1 MTNTVMD
8 SLKRITNTTV
18 TDNGAVAKKSTLDAV
33 YDLFALGGAYR
44 AHNDADC
51 QLLFKKAYKEDPVLA
66 IKCLFYLRDILEG
79 QGERRFFRTCYQWLA
94 KNDEEMATRNLIH
107 IAEFGRYDD
116 LIYSTLNTPIETV
129 AFDMIAAQLKLDKD
143 CKTPSLLAKWVPS
156 CNASAKTTIAT
167 GNKLRKYMG
176 LTHKEYRKMLS
187 ELRTKI
193 NIVEKLMSENRW
205 EEIEF
210 DKLPSIAGLKY
221 RNAFARR
228 DIIKKKYETFAKDTA
243 TTVNT
248 KAMFPYEIVKSI
260 TNKIGWSNTFLG
272 DDTERAMI
280 NKYWENIPDFLQGS
294 DENVMCV
301 VDTSGSMT
309 CGGYGTRPIDVAIS
323 LGIYAAQRNTGA
335 FANHYISFSSRPQL
349 IECEGVDFCD
359 MVARIYSTN
368 LCENT
373 NLDAV
378 FDLLFDAVTR
388 QGANKKD
395 LPSRI
400 VVISDMQI
408 DSMAVPGWRD
418 ERGFRAWTTD
428 NAKTNMESIREKWA
442 AVGLELPKLYYW
454 NVNAQNPVILDSG
467 DDVTFVSGCSPVLF
481 EGVCRGVTGKALCL
495 EKLNS
500 ARYEPIH

>member
-1 MTNTVMD
+1 MANTVFD
-8 SLKRITNTTV
+8 SLKRITNVTT

-33 YDLFALGGAYR
+33 YDMFAFGGAYR
-44 AHNDADC
+44 NHTDADC
-51 QLLFKKAYKEDPVLA
+51 QLLFKKAYQEDPTLA
-66 IKCLFYLRDILEG
+66 IKCLFYLRDILQG

-94 KNDEEMATRNLIH
+94 KNDAEMAIRNLIH

-116 LIYSTLNTPIETV
+116 LIYATINTPIEDV
-129 AFDMIAAQLKLDKD
+129 AFDMVAAQLKLDRD

-167 GNKLRKYMG
+167 GNKLRKHMG

-205 EEIEF
+205 DEIEF

-228 DIIKKKYETFAKDTA
+228 DVIKKKYETFAKDTE
-243 TTVNT
+243 TKVNA
-248 KAMFPYEIVKSI
+248 KAMFPYEVVRTAI
-260 TNKIGWSNTFLG
+260 NKLGWSSTFIG

-280 NKYWENIPDFLQGS
+280 NKYWENIPDFLNGS
-294 DENVMCV
+294 DENIMCV

-309 CGGYGTRPIDVAIS
+309 CGGYSAKPIDVAIS
-323 LGIYAAQRNTGA
+323 LGLYAAQRNTGA
-335 FANHYISFSSRPQL
+335 FANHYISFSSRPQF
-349 IECEGVDFCD
+349 IECEGIDFCD
-359 MVARIYSTN
+359 TVARIYRTN

-378 FDLLFDAVTR
+378 FDLLFNAVTK
-388 QGANKKD
+388 QGANKTD
-395 LPSRI
+395 LPSRL

-408 DSMAVPGWRD
+408 DEGAKPGWGD
-418 ERGFRAWTTD
+418 DCWFPAWTED
-428 NAKTNMESIREKWA
+428 NAAMNMENIRKKWA
-442 AVGLELPKLYYW
+442 AAGLELPKLYYW
-454 NVNAQNPVILDSG
+454 NVNAQNPVIIDSG

-481 EGVCRGVTGKALCL
+481 EGVCKGITGKALCL

-500 ARYEPIH
+500 DRYKEIY

>member
-1 MTNTVMD
+1 M
-8 SLKRITNTTV
+8 
-18 TDNGAVAKKSTLDAV
+18 
-33 YDLFALGGAYR
+33 
-44 AHNDADC
+44 
-51 QLLFKKAYKEDPVLA
+51 A
-66 IKCLFYLRDILEG
+66 I
-79 QGERRFFRTCYQWLA
+79 
-94 KNDEEMATRNLIH
+94 RNLKY
-107 IAEFGRYDD
+107 IADFGRYDD
-116 LIYSTLNTPIETV
+116 LIYGTIDTPIENI
-129 AFDMIAAQLKLDKD
+129 ALDMVAAQLKLDIE

-156 CNASAKTTIAT
+156 CNASSKITIST
-167 GNKLRKYMG
+167 GNKIRKHMN

-187 ELRTKI
+187 NLRTKI

-205 EEIEF
+205 NEIEF
-210 DKLPSIAGLKY
+210 DKLPSLAGIKY
-221 RNAFARR
+221 KNAFARR
-228 DIIKKKYETFAKDTA
+228 DVIKKKYEVFAKDKN
-243 TTVNT
+243 TTVNAKT
-248 KAMFPYEIVKSI
+248 LYPYDVVRQI
-260 TNKIGWSNTFLG
+260 TGKLDYRNKFFG
-272 DDTERAMI
+272 DETERNMI
-280 NKYWENIPDFLQGS
+280 NKYWENIPDFLKGS
-294 DENVMCV
+294 DENVICV

-335 FANHYISFSSRPQL
+335 FANHYISFSSRPQF

-378 FDLLFDAVTR
+378 FDLLFNAVTE

-408 DSMAVPGWRD
+408 DSMAAPGWRD
-418 ERGFRAWTTD
+418 ENSFRAWTAE

-442 AVGLELPKLYYW
+442 AAGLELPKLYYW

-500 ARYEPIH
+500 DRYKDIF